1 MERPALNRSL
11 DASTFRNHY
20 YLKEELVRFCRAS
33 GLPVTGGKTEL
44 TERIACFLEG
54 KPVERVKVTKVRTKL
69 AGTLSEETLI
79 ESPFVCSE
87 IHRAFFKA
95 KTGSSFSFNVA
106 FQKWLKS
113 NAGKTYGD
121 AIEAY
126 ARIRNEKKTKQTPID
141 SQFEYNT
148 YIRAFFAGNPGRC
161 LSEAIAGWKWKK
173 SQAGSH
179 RYDPADLM
187 ALNEEKGRPEN
198 GK

>member
-1 MERPALNRSL
+1 MRLTLSTGIRITLISSVPDACLNLGCLYFRKGWNEDGKTALNRSL

-121 AIEAY
+121 AIEA
-126 ARIRNEKKTKQTPID
+126 
-141 SQFEYNT
+141 
-148 YIRAFFAGNPGRC
+148 
-161 LSEAIAGWKWKK
+161 
-173 SQAGSH
+173 
-179 RYDPADLM
+179 
-187 ALNEEKGRPEN
+187 
-198 GK
+198 

>member
-11 DASTFRNHY
+11 DAATFRNHY

-33 GLPVTGGKTEL
+33 GLPATGGKAEL

-79 ESPFVCSE
+79 ESPCVCSE

-95 KTGSSFSFNVA
+95 KIGSSFSFNVA

-113 NAGKTYGD
+113 NAGKRMAMRLKPMPGFGM
-121 AIEAY
+121 
-126 ARIRNEKKTKQTPID
+126 RKKRNKLRSIRNLNTIPI
-141 SQFEYNT
+141 SALSLPG
-148 YIRAFFAGNPGRC
+148 IRAVA
-161 LSEAIAGWKWKK
+161 
-173 SQAGSH
+173 
-179 RYDPADLM
+179 
-187 ALNEEKGRPEN
+187 
-198 GK
+198 

>member
-33 GLPVTGGKTEL
+33 GLPVTGGKAEL

-95 KTGSSFSFNVA
+95 KIGSSFSFNVA

-126 ARIRNEKKTKQTPID
+126 VRIRNEKKNETNFD
-141 SQFEYNT
+141 RS
-148 YIRAFFAGNPGRC
+148 
-161 LSEAIAGWKWKK
+161 AI
-173 SQAGSH
+173 
-179 RYDPADLM
+179 
-187 ALNEEKGRPEN
+187 
-198 GK
+198 